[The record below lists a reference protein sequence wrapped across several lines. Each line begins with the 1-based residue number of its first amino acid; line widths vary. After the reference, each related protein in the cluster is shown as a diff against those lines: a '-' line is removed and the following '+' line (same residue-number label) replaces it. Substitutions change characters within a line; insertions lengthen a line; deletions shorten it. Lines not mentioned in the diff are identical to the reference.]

1 MKFTLISLIIVMELK
16 NLVIKD
22 FSIELMLIIVIIML
36 LMVIIIIICQII
48 TYVIL
53 VKF

>member
-1 MKFTLISLIIVMELK
+1 MELK

-22 FSIELMLIIVIIML
+22 FSIELMLIIVIIIL
-36 LMVIIIIICQII
+36 LMVIIIMIICQII